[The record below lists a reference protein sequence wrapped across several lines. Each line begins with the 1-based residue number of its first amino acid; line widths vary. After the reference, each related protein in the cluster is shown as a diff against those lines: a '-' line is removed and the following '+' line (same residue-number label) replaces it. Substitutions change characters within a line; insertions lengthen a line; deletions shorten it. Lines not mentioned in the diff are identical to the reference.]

1 MDMTKQSTSNNNNQN
16 NYNQIN
22 NNNNHQKMPI
32 NFKVNNNFAS
42 LESLLDSFGPN
53 YNWDECRKIDNS
65 YYQPLQNQLENMSF
79 SLFNNII
86 NSQIE
91 TNKEKNTKF

>member
-1 MDMTKQSTSNNNNQN
+1 TSNNNQTAS
-16 NYNQIN
+16 N
-22 NNNNHQKMPI
+22 NNQSISNNKMSI

-42 LESLLDSFGPN
+42 LESLLDTFGSD
-53 YNWDECRKIDNS
+53 YNWDEDRKIDNS

-79 SLFNNII
+79 SLFNNIV

-91 TNKEKNTKF
+91 EKNKKM